1 MYTKGEYDADLRA
14 WQKEVGNLTNDFE
27 AVCRQLK
34 YKNLID
40 TCKELR
46 TLAEE
51 GLVDYSKEEYATDI
65 VSLLNQFYKLDMTDR
80 LNIKKEG
87 TES

>member
-1 MYTKGEYDADLRA
+1 MYTKGEYDHDLRT

-27 AVCRQLK
+27 AVCKQLK
-34 YKNLID
+34 YKNLIN

-51 GLVDYSKEEYATDI
+51 GLVDYSKEEYAADV
-65 VSLLNQFYKLDMTDR
+65 VSLLNQFYKVNMTER
-80 LNIKKEG
+80 LNIKKAEA
-87 TES
+87 ES